1 MNQLSAAAGITFL
14 TASHAVSV
22 FPRET
27 FLNRKTYA
35 CNKRTF
41 GKKDRSWEWI
51 TGYFGTSCTLVDS
64 PLVQLITVIP
74 REMTTGMRQIGDTTS
89 WVVKFNKG
97 MEVIIVANIVA
108 NSENRNINFCTV

>member
-1 MNQLSAAAGITFL
+1 
-14 TASHAVSV
+14 
-22 FPRET
+22 
-27 FLNRKTYA
+27 
-35 CNKRTF
+35 
-41 GKKDRSWEWI
+41 
-51 TGYFGTSCTLVDS
+51 
-64 PLVQLITVIP
+64 VQLITVIP